1 VPTPELTPER
11 PGVGGPEFH
20 VGLNL
25 LFLVPGETGGTETYA
40 RELIPE
46 LVAAAPDARFTAFIN
61 QEAASAA
68 GGPWGDLIPAVTVPV
83 RARNR
88 LEWVRGEQQLL
99 PRAAGRARV
108 DLLHSLANTAPGWGP
123 YARTVTI
130 HDLLHRI
137 APEAHLGMLGLGMR
151 VVVTLAARRSARVI
165 VDAEST
171 RKDLQQLLRLDAG
184 TIDVVPLG
192 MGARRGPAAAEAE
205 VRRTLDAR
213 DRPLVL
219 SVSAMRPHK
228 NLSRLV
234 EAVALI
240 APERRPLVILV
251 GYPTPYEEELRRQI
265 AALAL
270 ANDIRVLGWV
280 GGAML
285 EGLYAASSAFVFPSL
300 YEGFG
305 LPVLEAMA
313 RGLPVAC
320 STAGALSEVAGDA
333 ALTFD
338 PHSATQ
344 IAGAIQQILT
354 GGAQVERLR
363 AAGRERAARYTWAA
377 TAEGTLASY
386 ARSLRRTN

>member
-1 VPTPELTPER
+1 VATRKLTAAR
-11 PGVGGPEFH
+11 RGVGGPEFH

-61 QEAASAA
+61 QEAAAA
-68 GGPWGDLIPAVTVPV
+68 DGPWGNLIPAVTVPV

-99 PRAAGRARV
+99 PRAAGRARI

-151 VVVTLAARRSARVI
+151 VVVTLAARRSDRIV

-171 RKDLQQLLRLDAG
+171 RRDLQQLLHLDGG

-192 MGARRGPAAAEAE
+192 MGARLAAAAPEAE
-205 VRRTLDAR
+205 VRRTLDAG
-213 DRPLVL
+213 DRPLVF
-219 SVSAMRPHK
+219 SASAMRPHK

-240 APERRPLVILV
+240 APERRPLLV
-251 GYPTPYEEELRRQI
+251 LAGYPTPYEQELRRQI

-270 ANDIRVLGWV
+270 TNDVRLLGWV
-280 GGAML
+280 DGAIL

-320 STAGALSEVAGDA
+320 STAGALREVAGDA

-344 IAGAIQQILT
+344 IAGAVEQILT
-354 GGAQVERLR
+354 GGAQIERLR
-363 AAGRERAARYTWAA
+363 TAGRERAARYTWAA
-377 TAEGTLASY
+377 TAQGTVASY
-386 ARSLRRTN
+386 RRSLGRSR